1 MCKTSSENRHKC
13 LQAYYI
19 YADQVQVINVPETW
33 TTLPVLGDFPPD
45 NPKHIGFLLII
56 DGEEILIFTN
66 EDAFLH
72 WQTEN
77 NVQTC

>member
-1 MCKTSSENRHKC
+1 MFQMCKASTENRHKY

-19 YADQVQVINVPETW
+19 YTDQNVLETW
-33 TTLPVLGDFPPD
+33 SALPVLGDFPPD

-66 EDAFLH
+66 DDAFLH
-72 WQTEN
+72 WQAEN